1 MKNFSKMPFQG
12 TVRGL
17 LACEDSNQSIVS
29 HNIDKVEATYA
40 GFPGDTHS
48 GLTRAACSRFPY
60 LYAEGTE
67 IKNTRQLTVVA
78 TEELAEIATALDIEQ
93 LQAGWVGANIE
104 LEGIPSLTLLPP
116 GSRLVFSSKAT
127 LVVDIENRPCVYPA
141 QIIDQHYP
149 GKGRKFVKQA
159 MHLRGITAWVEREG
173 SIACGDCVDAFFPD
187 QPLHPLQSQC

>member
-1 MKNFSKMPFQG
+1 MKNFSKMPFEG
-12 TVRGL
+12 TVRSL
-17 LACEDSNQSIVS
+17 LTCEDSNQSIVS
-29 HNIDKVEATYA
+29 VPVGKVEATYA
-40 GFPGDTHS
+40 GFPDDTHS

-67 IKNTRQLTVVA
+67 IKNARQLTVVA

-141 QIIDQHYP
+141 QIINQHYP

-173 SIACGDCVDAFFPD
+173 TIQCGDSVDVFFPE

>member
-1 MKNFSKMPFQG
+1 MKNFSQMPFQG
-12 TVRGL
+12 TVRAL
-17 LACEDSNQSIVS
+17 LTCADSTQSIESIPV
-29 HNIDKVEATYA
+29 DQVEATYA

-48 GLTRAACSRFPY
+48 GLTRAACTRFPY

-67 IKNTRQLTVVA
+67 IKNTRQLTVIGS
-78 TEELAEIATALDIEQ
+78 EELAEIASALDIET
-93 LQAGWVGANIE
+93 LQPGWLGANIE

-159 MHLRGITAWVEREG
+159 MHRRGITAWVEREG
-173 SIACGDCVDAFFPD
+173 SMQCGDTVDVFFPE
-187 QPLHPLQSQC
+187 QPLHPLQKQL